1 VDALGVHRYI
11 GITARGIKVLNG
23 LTQIV
28 FMEGGALG
36 KRKTPAQFFI
46 RQRLIG
52 RLECDAGDR
61 KSFVLE
67 SFFEKRGVFFLS
79 NRSPRKCTEEQDQER
94 GC

>member
-1 VDALGVHRYI
+1 
-11 GITARGIKVLNG
+11 
-23 LTQIV
+23 
-28 FMEGGALG
+28 MESGALRE
-36 KRKTPAQFFI
+36 RKTPAQFVI

-52 RLECDAGDR
+52 RLEGNAGDR

-79 NRSPRKCTEEQDQER
+79 GCLPRLCLAEISKCAEEQDQKR